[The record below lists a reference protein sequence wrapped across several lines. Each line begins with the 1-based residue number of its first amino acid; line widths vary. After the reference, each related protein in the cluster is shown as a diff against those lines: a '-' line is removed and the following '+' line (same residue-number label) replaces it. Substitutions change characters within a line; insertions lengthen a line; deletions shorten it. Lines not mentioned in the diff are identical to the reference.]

1 MDYADMS
8 NFPFFVRAR
17 FDFIFNSNSIWM
29 QLPVASC
36 QLPVAILACWRF
48 AGWPLL
54 GSADSDATRAEAT
67 LCQPTSSSTYSGG
80 AIGVVL
86 VVRVGVGVGAGAGA
100 GPLCVQSNYFGVGH
114 IKRQLQAEAVAELQ
128 SQHRNDCTPRA
139 SSQRDSAPLVAINR
153 HRILLFIFSS
163 FHFYNS

>member
-17 FDFIFNSNSIWM
+17 FRFYFQFKFNLNA
-29 QLPVASC
+29 VASC
-36 QLPVAILACWRF
+36 QLPVTILPCWRF

-86 VVRVGVGVGAGAGA
+86 VVGVGVGVEAGVGAGA

-114 IKRQLQAEAVAELQ
+114 IKKDNCRWRLSPSCNRSIATTARQGPPPKE
-128 SQHRNDCTPRA
+128 T
-139 SSQRDSAPLVAINR
+139 AP
-153 HRILLFIFSS
+153 H
-163 FHFYNS
+163 

>member
-1 MDYADMS
+1 MS
-8 NFPFFVRAR
+8 NFPFFLFVLVS
-17 FDFIFNSNSIWM
+17 FLFSI
-29 QLPVASC
+29 QIQFECSC
-36 QLPVAILACWRF
+36 QLPYCQLPCWRF

-86 VVRVGVGVGAGAGA
+86 GVRVGAGVGAGA
-100 GPLCVQSNYFGVGH
+100 GPLCVHSDYFGVGH
-114 IKRQLQAEAVAELQ
+114 IKKTIAGGGCR
-128 SQHRNDCTPRA
+128 RA
-139 SSQRDSAPLVAINR
+139 AIAASQRLHKPSHVKGLRSPPQRYSAPLVAINR

>member
-17 FDFIFNSNSIWM
+17 FLFYFQFKFNLNAVASY
-29 QLPVASC
+29 QLP
-36 QLPVAILACWRF
+36 CWRF

-86 VVRVGVGVGAGAGA
+86 VVGVGVGVEAGVGAGA

-114 IKRQLQAEAVAELQ
+114 KRQLQAEAVAELQ
-128 SQHRNDCTPRA
+128 SQHRNDCAPRA

-153 HRILLFIFSS
+153 HSILLFIFSS
-163 FHFYNS
+163 LQFYNS

>member
-17 FDFIFNSNSIWM
+17 FRFYFQFKFNLNAVASY
-29 QLPVASC
+29 QLP
-36 QLPVAILACWRF
+36 CWRF

-86 VVRVGVGVGAGAGA
+86 VVRVGVGVAAGVGAGA
-100 GPLCVQSNYFGVGH
+100 GPLCVQSNYLGVGH
-114 IKRQLQAEAVAELQ
+114 IKKTIAGGGCR
-128 SQHRNDCTPRA
+128 RA
-139 SSQRDSAPLVAINR
+139 AIAASQRLHAKG
-153 HRILLFIFSS
+153 LLPKRQRPISC
-163 FHFYNS
+163 H